1 MNVFSVLL
9 NDFNN
14 QYEQTRVLGVFR
26 DENDATR
33 CMLNYLYQYN
43 DTELDKESWI
53 EANIHT
59 DIDTL
64 DAFNGEI
71 YCEMCEVM

>member
-1 MNVFSVLL
+1 MKVFAVLL
-9 NDFNN
+9 NDFDN
-14 QYEQTRVLGVFR
+14 QYEPTSLLGVFR
-26 DENDATR
+26 HVNDATR

-59 DIDTL
+59 DTDTL

-71 YCEMCEVM
+71 YYEVCELM